1 MATLALVKPT
11 IALILPSRSYTSL
24 LESLCLA
31 VTLKISKASGTY
43 KRASFH
49 GLMGAELRAMSG
61 IDMAL
66 WDLQGKILDRPLYRL
81 LGGCTRN
88 IIPIYFS
95 GIYDE
100 VAMEKQAVQDWSKQC
115 VDEG

>member
-1 MATLALVKPT
+1 
-11 IALILPSRSYTSL
+11 
-24 LESLCLA
+24 
-31 VTLKISKASGTY
+31 
-43 KRASFH
+43 
-49 GLMGAELRAMSG
+49 MGAELRAMSG

-100 VAMEKQAVQDWSKQC
+100 VAMESRRFRAPRNLKETLILAR
-115 VDEG
+115 

>member
-1 MATLALVKPT
+1 
-11 IALILPSRSYTSL
+11 
-24 LESLCLA
+24 
-31 VTLKISKASGTY
+31 
-43 KRASFH
+43 
-49 GLMGAELRAMSG
+49 MGAELRAMSG

-100 VAMEKQAVQDWSKQC
+100 VAMEKQTVQDWSKQC